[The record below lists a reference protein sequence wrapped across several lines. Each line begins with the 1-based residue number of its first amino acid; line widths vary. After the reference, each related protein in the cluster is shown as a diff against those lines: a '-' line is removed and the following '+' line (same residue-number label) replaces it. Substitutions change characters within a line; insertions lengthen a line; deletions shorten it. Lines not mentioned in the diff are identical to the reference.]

1 MTSEQKA
8 RKVLDLIYAEDVQRK
23 AGSVSWDDAVED
35 IITTAIREATAEL
48 ETENKLLKEALKY
61 CADVP
66 YHRSIWQQMRNVQ
79 DVARKALGENDD
91 WVCPLDDPNCKSNCG
106 NYGCG
111 N

>member
-1 MTSEQKA
+1 MTPEE
-8 RKVLDLIYAEDVQRK
+8 RVRK
-23 AGSVSWDDAVED
+23 ALDKSHKMGMLRTGDPAEPIV
-35 IITTAIREATAEL
+35 TAIREATAEL
-48 ETENKLLKEALKY
+48 EVENKMLKEALKY

-66 YHRSIWQQMRNVQ
+66 EHRSIWQQMRNVQ
-79 DVARKALGENDD
+79 DVARKALGENND